1 MAGAV
6 AIEVKDT
13 GSGIREADLPR
24 VFDRFW
30 RAEQSRSRRT
40 GGSELGLS
48 IVRQLVRAHGGDV
61 SVASRPHVETVFLVR
76 LPS

>member
-1 MAGAV
+1 V
-6 AIEVKDT
+6 CT
-13 GSGIREADLPR
+13 GSGIRQEDLPR

-40 GGSELGLS
+40 GGSGLGLS

-61 SVASRPHVETVFLVR
+61 LVVSRPHVETVFMVR
-76 LPS
+76 LPC

>member
-13 GSGIREADLPR
+13 GSGISHEDLPR

-40 GGSELGLS
+40 GGSGPGLS
-48 IVRQLVRAHGGDV
+48 IVGQLVQAHGGDV
-61 SVASRPHVETVFLVR
+61 CVTSRPHVETVFLVR
-76 LPS
+76 LPC